1 MSALFVVKIASV
13 FVVRSFLNNM
23 RSFRR
28 KSARG
33 FTLIELLVVLA
44 IIGAM
49 LVLAKNVFLSP
60 GKDQRI
66 NSGVQMIVNAIDEA
80 RATAV
85 GNDTCTR
92 VVVICDENAALPES
106 YHLRRII
113 IQKFEHDVSKSD
125 LYDGSQVSREGV
137 WRDLSNE
144 PLFLPEGIFF
154 SADYS
159 TELSWVNQ
167 GKENPLDIDE
177 EIIVT
182 RREGKKNVKET
193 VKGFCF
199 EFDEKGRYVT
209 TQTKP
214 GFPTCPR
221 RLVLV
226 AGRLSDGS
234 IVPSDTDEKGRPA
247 EVGGLVIWP
256 SGTYT
261 LMRTEQQVYDPNF
274 GKKKHASSQK
284 GSKSKKNKGTAK
296 GKKDADKNKK
306 NAKTKSN
313 KK

>member
-1 MSALFVVKIASV
+1 
-13 FVVRSFLNNM
+13 M

-66 NSGVQMIVNAIDEA
+66 NTGVQTIINAIDEA
-80 RATAV
+80 RATAI

-92 VVVICDENAALPES
+92 VVIICDENGVLPES
-106 YHLRRII
+106 YNLRRVV
-113 IQKFEHDVSKSD
+113 IQKFEHDVDKNN
-125 LYDGSQVSREGV
+125 LYDGSQVKREGE

-144 PLFLPEGIFF
+144 PMFLPEGVFF

-159 TELSWVNQ
+159 TELSWASK
-167 GKENPLDIDE
+167 GKDNKAKKGKPLDIDE
-177 EIIVT
+177 EIVVT

-193 VKGFCF
+193 VKGYYF

-209 TQTKP
+209 ANTEP
-214 GFPTCPR
+214 GTPTSPR

-226 AGRLSDGS
+226 AGRLSDGT
-234 IVPSDTDEKGRPA
+234 IIPSDTDDRGRPS
-247 EVGGLVIWP
+247 EVGGVVIWP

-261 LMRTEQQVYDPNF
+261 LMRTDEQVYDPNF
-274 GKKKHASSQK
+274 GKNMRPES
-284 GSKSKKNKGTAK
+284 SKKN
-296 GKKDADKNKK
+296 GKSNKNNKDATKDKKETDKNKK
-306 NAKTKSN
+306 NNKGKSN